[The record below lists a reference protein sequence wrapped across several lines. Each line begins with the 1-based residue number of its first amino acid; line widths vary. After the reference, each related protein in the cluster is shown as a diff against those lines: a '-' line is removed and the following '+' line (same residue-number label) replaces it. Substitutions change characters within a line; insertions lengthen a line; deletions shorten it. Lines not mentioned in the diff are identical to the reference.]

1 MHIVIAEADIGQQ
14 SDDKPKMVRRSTR
27 IKQIGENNDKKTE
40 TKQKKRRRRYNSV
53 MDDSNED
60 DDSEEASVQG
70 VRKQEQERREPEHRH
85 LNRMRLQREN
95 IEPVLS
101 PEDKPS
107 FSQEINKE
115 KTLVEIFLRKY
126 GFGHWQ
132 LPNSNDDGTVKR
144 SFHSSFLSQN

>member
-1 MHIVIAEADIGQQ
+1 
-14 SDDKPKMVRRSTR
+14 MVYTVP
-27 IKQIGENNDKKTE
+27 NLKK
-40 TKQKKRRRRYNSV
+40 KLFQ
-53 MDDSNED
+53 
-60 DDSEEASVQG
+60 
-70 VRKQEQERREPEHRH
+70 
-85 LNRMRLQREN
+85 

-132 LPNSNDDGTVKR
+132 LPHDVSKILLKMMTVKYLVK
-144 SFHSSFLSQN
+144 FHHFRMVWSKAAFHLNFGT

>member
-1 MHIVIAEADIGQQ
+1 M
-14 SDDKPKMVRRSTR
+14 S
-27 IKQIGENNDKKTE
+27 
-40 TKQKKRRRRYNSV
+40 TKQNKRRRRYNSV
-53 MDDSNED
+53 MDDVNED
-60 DDSEEASVQG
+60 EHNESVE
-70 VRKQEQERREPEHRH
+70 VEMQEQRRREPEHRH

-132 LPNSNDDGTVKR
+132 LPNSNDADGTVKR
-144 SFHSSFLSQN
+144 SFHSSFL

>member
-1 MHIVIAEADIGQQ
+1 MGRHGNG
-14 SDDKPKMVRRSTR
+14 KPRMLRRSSR
-27 IKQIGENNDKKTE
+27 IKLIEENDKKTTMS
-40 TKQKKRRRRYNSV
+40 TKQNKRRRRYNSV
-53 MDDSNED
+53 MDDVNE
-60 DDSEEASVQG
+60 SVE
-70 VRKQEQERREPEHRH
+70 VEVEMQEQRRREPEHRH

-132 LPNSNDDGTVKR
+132 LPHDDGMVK
-144 SFHSSFLSQN
+144 SSFPS